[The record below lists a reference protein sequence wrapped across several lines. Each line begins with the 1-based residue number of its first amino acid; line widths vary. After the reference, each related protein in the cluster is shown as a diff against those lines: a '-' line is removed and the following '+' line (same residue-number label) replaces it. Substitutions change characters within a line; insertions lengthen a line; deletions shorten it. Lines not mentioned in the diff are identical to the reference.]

1 MNREEHVLEIFTQKG
16 HEISWSIKG
25 NDMRRLN
32 RIFTGF
38 LLGGAVGA
46 AIGALGGT
54 MDQGSTLILMPSGP
68 PFWAIIGAFFGSIVG
83 ALYGALSKSSSQGFT
98 YIKSGGR
105 NERDK
110 KDEMQE
116 RLGDTDNEPLV

>member
-1 MNREEHVLEIFTQKG
+1 
-16 HEISWSIKG
+16 
-25 NDMRRLN
+25 MRRLN
-32 RIFTGF
+32 RAFTGF
-38 LLGGAVGA
+38 LVGAAVGA

-68 PFWAIIGAFFGSIVG
+68 PFWGIIGAFFGSIVG
-83 ALYGALSKSSSQGFT
+83 ALYGALTRSSSQGFT

-110 KDEMQE
+110 KDEMKE